1 MCSAVGESGAH
12 VLGALLVGVEITAQY
27 VGKEEEFEYHK
38 KYKQLYPYYQPQF
51 TPDGHRAEAV
61 GIEAVNIFQHA
72 YHTILPFDG
81 KGNKIS

>member
-1 MCSAVGESGAH
+1 MFSAVGKGRAH
-12 VLGALLVGVEITAQY
+12 VLGALLVVVEVAAEY
-27 VGKEEEFEYHK
+27 VGKEEEFEYYK